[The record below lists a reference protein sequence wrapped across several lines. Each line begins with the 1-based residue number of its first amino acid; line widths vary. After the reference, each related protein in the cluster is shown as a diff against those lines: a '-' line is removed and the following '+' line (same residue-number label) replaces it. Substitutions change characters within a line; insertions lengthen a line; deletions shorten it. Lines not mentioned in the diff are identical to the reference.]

1 MQTLIDVPKN
11 KKKSK
16 QERDYLKWYCN
27 MGTMENRCL
36 YRSCKSREPLLIPTF
51 EEIFD
56 IMCKAHN
63 LLSHPRDYKKNE
75 AELDRTYYSIPE
87 QCIKLFLK
95 LCPPCFPCRKRTAKS
110 RAPLRMILSPTF
122 GHRAQIDLID
132 MQTKAIHGYKYILR
146 YVGHLSGFAHVACC
160 CTKSAQEVGLKLIH
174 ILSTTITP
182 EILQSD
188 NGSEFVGDCI
198 KAIKAFYGYIHI
210 VKGRTYHP
218 QTQGKIEWGHASFK
232 KALQK

>member
-75 AELDRTYYSIPE
+75 AELDRTYYSIPN

-95 LCPPCFPCRKRTAKS
+95 LCPLCSPCRKRTAKS

-160 CTKSAQEVGLKLIH
+160 CTKSAQEVGLKLTH
-174 ILSTTITP
+174 
-182 EILQSD
+182 
-188 NGSEFVGDCI
+188 FVNYNYSRNI
-198 KAIKAFYGYIHI
+198 AIRQWVRVCG
-210 VKGRTYHP
+210 
-218 QTQGKIEWGHASFK
+218 
-232 KALQK
+232 